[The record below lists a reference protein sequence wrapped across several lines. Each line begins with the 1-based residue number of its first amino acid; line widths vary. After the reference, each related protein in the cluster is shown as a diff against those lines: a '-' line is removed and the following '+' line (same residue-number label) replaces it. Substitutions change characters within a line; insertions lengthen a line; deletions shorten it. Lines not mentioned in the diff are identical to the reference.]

1 MANPLSEDL
10 EFILD
15 RSESRLRRLAGER
28 IFLTGGTGFFGRW
41 LLETLTWANDRLK
54 LDLRITVLSRDPTAF
69 ARQAPHLGNHATVD
83 WCHGDVRSFIS
94 PDGHFAF
101 VIHAATAASLP
112 LSQAEPL
119 MTFDTIVNGTKRV
132 LEFADHSD
140 CQAFLLTSSGAV
152 YGPQPADL
160 SHLPEDYM
168 GAPSPNLPTSAYGE
182 GKRAAE
188 LLCAVSGLP
197 TKIARGFAFVGPF
210 LPMNGHF
217 AVGNFLRDAAIN
229 GTIEV
234 KGDGKSIRSYLYA
247 ADLVVWLLAILCD
260 GRTNRPYNVGSDKA
274 ISIGDL
280 AHKVAQC
287 AGDCKVKISGAKN
300 HEPPQQYLPSIERAR
315 TDLGL
320 EVWTSLEDAL
330 PRTLRHARLIA
341 ELNA

>member
-1 MANPLSEDL
+1 MAMANPLAEDL

-15 RSESRLRRLAGER
+15 RSENRLRRLAGER

-54 LDLRITVLSRDPTAF
+54 LDLRITVLIRDPAAF
-69 ARQAPHLGNHATVD
+69 VRQAPHLGSHSTVE
-83 WCHGDVRSFIS
+83 WCYGDVRSFVS
-94 PDGHFAF
+94 PDGNFSF

-119 MTFDTIVNGTKRV
+119 TTFDTIVNGTKRV
-132 LEFADHSD
+132 LEFAFHSD
-140 CQAFLLTSSGAV
+140 CQAFLLASSGAV
-152 YGPQPADL
+152 YGPQPVAL
-160 SHLPEDYM
+160 SHLSEDYT
-168 GAPSPNLPTSAYGE
+168 GAPSPNRCESVYGE

-188 LLCAVSGLP
+188 LLCAASGLP

-217 AVGNFLRDAAIN
+217 AVGNFVRDAVTS

-247 ADLVVWLLAILCD
+247 ADLIIWLLAILCE
-260 GRTNRPYNVGSDKA
+260 GHTNRPYNVGSDKA

-280 AHKVAQC
+280 AYKVSQC
-287 AGDCKVKISGAKN
+287 MGDCKVKISGAKN
-300 HEPPQQYLPSIERAR
+300 NEPPQRYLPSIDRAR
-315 TDLGL
+315 TELGL
-320 EVWTSLEDAL
+320 EAWTSLEDAL
-330 PRTLRHARLIA
+330 LRMLHHARSTA
-341 ELNA
+341 